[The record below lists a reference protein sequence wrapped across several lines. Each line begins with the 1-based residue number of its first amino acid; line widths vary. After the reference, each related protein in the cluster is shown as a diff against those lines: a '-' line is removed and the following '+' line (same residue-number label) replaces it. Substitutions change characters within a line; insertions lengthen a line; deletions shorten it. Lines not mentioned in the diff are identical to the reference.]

1 MAIGASIS
9 SLEEYSY
16 PPLVSWTVRNNKN
29 SNVKTYKLETGF
41 FPAIPQPPN
50 DSVCKY
56 CLDLLLDLKSDLEI
70 SHIFCHSD

>member
-1 MAIGASIS
+1 MTIGASIS
-9 SLEEYSY
+9 SLEEHSY
-16 PPLVSWTVRNNKN
+16 PPLGSWTVCNNKT
-29 SNVKTYKLETGF
+29 SNVKMYKLETGF
-41 FPAIPQPPN
+41 FVTIPQLPN